1 MVYIFRQYMYLL
13 FINCHEKFAILWE
26 FYFILTLLFF
36 VVHNIWVD
44 IINGRHFWWIYFQD
58 NTCLSFTFV
67 CFILYNENGT

>member
-1 MVYIFRQYMYLL
+1 MHLL

-26 FYFILTLLFF
+26 FYFIFTLLFL

-58 NTCLSFTFV
+58 NNFLSFTFV